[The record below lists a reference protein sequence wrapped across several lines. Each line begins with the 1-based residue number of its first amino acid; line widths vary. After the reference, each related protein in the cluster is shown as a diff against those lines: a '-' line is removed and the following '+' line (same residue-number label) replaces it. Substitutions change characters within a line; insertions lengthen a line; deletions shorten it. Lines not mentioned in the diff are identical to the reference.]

1 MRRLITLISAGRN
14 RTIVVRRELPV
25 TNDAGWVEAPYRI
38 KVRRVLLSVSPRPVS
53 GSVATKSIIESPRAW
68 QPQPAI
74 PWSKVSVLQRHA
86 GTRQGRAK
94 RAEGKPAGWRG
105 CDRKRSEGMAGPLL
119 GVVTPRIG
127 VALVVPPSPQSP
139 R

>member
-74 PWSKVSVLQRHA
+74 PWSKVSVLQRCRA
-86 GTRQGRAK
+86 RQGPRSEPK
-94 RAEGKPAGWRG
+94 GSLDGWRR